1 MKPLDLLATADVL
14 LKAGNGKPTQSNLRR
29 AHSTAY
35 YGLFHCLARE
45 CADTLLGGDGAKRS
59 RHAWRQIYRALDH
72 GKAKDACNQHKVLA
86 KFSKPIEDFANLFN
100 SMQVKRH
107 EADYDPH
114 ISLFKSDVVNDV
126 ALVKQAII
134 DFKGQPIKD
143 RRAFCVHV
151 LFKVRQ

>member
-14 LKAGNGKPTQSNLRR
+14 LKAGKGKPTQSNLRR

-35 YGLFHCLARE
+35 YALFHCLARN
-45 CADTLLGGDGAKRS
+45 CADTLLGGEGARRS
-59 RHAWRQIYRALDH
+59 NPAWRRTYRALDH
-72 GKAKDACNQHKVLA
+72 GTAKTACSQQHSLA
-86 KFSKPIEDFANLFN
+86 TFSQPIQDFANLFN
-100 SMQVKRH
+100 SMQIKRH

-126 ALVKQAII
+126 ALVGQAIEN
-134 DFKGQPIKD
+134 FTSQPIKD

-151 LFKVRQ
+151 LFKTRS